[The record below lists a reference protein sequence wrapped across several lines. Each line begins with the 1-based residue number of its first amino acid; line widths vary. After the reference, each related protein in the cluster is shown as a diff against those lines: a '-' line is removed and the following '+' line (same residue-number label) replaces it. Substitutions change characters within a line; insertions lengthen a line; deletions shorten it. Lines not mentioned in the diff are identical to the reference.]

1 MEHII
6 LQKKFTSYIGKG
18 LVYGIHCNGNEGVY
32 ESKEI
37 KVNSWVE
44 LINEVSECIDENNL
58 GGNFHKTL
66 GIGLEIHK
74 TETFIINDKPY
85 VNEETTFQIL
95 GHKLTDDQ
103 REFLMEN
110 YHIGHKVII

>member
-1 MEHII
+1 
-6 LQKKFTSYIGKG
+6 LG
-18 LVYGIHCNGNEGVY
+18 GVNQR
-32 ESKEI
+32 S
-37 KVNSWVE
+37 
-44 LINEVSECIDENNL
+44 ENNL